1 MRPPLPPLP
10 IAFGAFGLV
19 WGAWQAVL
27 PDLAARFGLSTGPL
41 GLMLTAGFAVSLPVM
56 LLTGRLI
63 DRFGAGRM
71 IAITGLALAI
81 GLAMVGTLASLPVLV
96 LGVIC
101 FAAGSGAFDV
111 GINAAALGATFVVPE
126 VVSLAAARAGSHA
139 GRAASYVLT
148 LGYAGF
154 LVGPSLVGV
163 LGELAGL
170 RVALVVVP
178 IAAVVIAVASRTG
191 VARAA

>member
-1 MRPPLPPLP
+1 MKLIPVVRGCPLRRP
-10 IAFGAFGLV
+10 V
-19 WGAWQAVL
+19 
-27 PDLAARFGLSTGPL
+27 
-41 GLMLTAGFAVSLPVM
+41 
-56 LLTGRLI
+56 
-63 DRFGAGRM
+63 
-71 IAITGLALAI
+71 
-81 GLAMVGTLASLPVLV
+81 
-96 LGVIC
+96 
-101 FAAGSGAFDV
+101 
-111 GINAAALGATFVVPE
+111 

-191 VARAA
+191 VARGA